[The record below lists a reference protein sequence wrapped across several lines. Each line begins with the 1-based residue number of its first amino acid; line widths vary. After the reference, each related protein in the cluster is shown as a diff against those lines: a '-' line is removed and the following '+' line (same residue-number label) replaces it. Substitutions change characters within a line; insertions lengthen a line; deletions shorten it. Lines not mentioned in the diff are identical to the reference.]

1 MGLTGLEIFKLTPR
15 TNCKECGFPTC
26 MAFSMKVASGAVE
39 IEKCPYIS
47 DEAKGK
53 LSEATAPP
61 MKNFAIGKGA
71 AERKI
76 GGETVLYRHEKTLVN
91 KPVVAVA
98 FDDTLSA
105 DAVAAKVANIQKVEY
120 ERIGE
125 QMSTEALLVK
135 YTGNKDAF
143 LALLDTLAPLN
154 KICMIYAKDATVAKE
169 ALEKVKDANP
179 VLLGADKDNI
189 DAFIAMAQEYKI
201 ALGLEADSLE
211 ALYDLVQV
219 AEKAGHKELILNT
232 TGTTPGQAFECTV
245 EVRRTAITGGDRSF
259 GYPSIVMLNEISGGN
274 EYLETAM
281 ASAFVLRYGSI
292 IVLSDMSYSRALPFF
307 GLRQNIFTDPQ
318 KPMRVE
324 PKVYNFG
331 NPTTE
336 SPVLLTVDFALT
348 YFVVSGEIDRSKSP
362 AYLLIPD
369 AGGYSVL
376 TSWAAGK
383 LGGSVIR
390 NAVKES
396 GLEEKL
402 TKKRLVLPGKV
413 AVLKGDVEEELPGW
427 EIIVGPDEAMQIP
440 KFLKELV

>member
-39 IEKCPYIS
+39 IVKCPYIS
-47 DEAKGK
+47 DEAKEK
-53 LSEATAPP
+53 LSDATAPP
-61 MKNFAIGKGA
+61 MKTFVIGKGE

-91 KPVVAVA
+91 KPVVAIG
-98 FDDTLSA
+98 FDDTMD
-105 DAVAAKVANIQKVEY
+105 DAVVDGKIANIKKVDY

-125 QMSTEALLVK
+125 QMNAEAVLVK
-135 YTGNKDAF
+135 CVENKEAF
-143 LALLDTLAPLN
+143 LALIDKLSPLN
-154 KICMIYAKDATVAKE
+154 KVVLIQTKDADIAKE
-169 ALEKVKDANP
+169 ALEKVKDTNP
-179 VLLGADKDNI
+179 VLLGANKDNI
-189 DAFIAMAQEYKI
+189 DGFVELAKAYKI
-201 ALGLEADSLE
+201 ALGLEADTLE
-211 ALYDLVQV
+211 NLYDLVQV

-232 TGTTPGQAFECTV
+232 TGENAGEAFESTV
-245 EVRRTAITGGDRSF
+245 EVRRAAITGGDRTF
-259 GYPSIVMLNEISGGN
+259 GYPSIVMVNEIAGGDA
-274 EYLETAM
+274 YMETAL

-292 IVLSDMSYSRALPFF
+292 IVLSDLEYSKALPLF
-307 GLRQNIFTDPQ
+307 GLRQNIYTDPQ

-331 NPTTE
+331 SPKE
-336 SPVLLTVDFALT
+336 DSPVLLTVDFALT
-348 YFVVSGEIDRSKSP
+348 YFVVSGEIDRSKAP

-440 KFLKELV
+440 KFLKELA

>member
-39 IEKCPYIS
+39 IVKCPYIS
-47 DEAKGK
+47 EEAKSK

-61 MKNFAIGKGA
+61 MKNFAIGTGA

-91 KPVVAVA
+91 RPVIAVA
-98 FDDTLSA
+98 FDDSM
-105 DAVAAKVANIQKVEY
+105 AVELVDEKIANIQKVDY

-125 QMSTEALLVK
+125 QMHAEAVLVK
-135 YTGNKDAF
+135 YTGNKEAF
-143 LALLDTLAPLN
+143 LALVDKVASLN
-154 KICMIYAKDATVAKE
+154 KIVMIYTTDAGVAKE
-169 ALEKVKDANP
+169 ALDKVKDTKP
-179 VLLGADKDNI
+179 VLLGGNKDNAE
-189 DAFIAMAQEYKI
+189 AFVAMALEAKA
-201 ALGLEADSLE
+201 ALGLEAETLE
-211 ALYDLVQV
+211 ALYELVQL

-232 TGTTPGQAFECTV
+232 TGENTGEAFEMTV
-245 EVRRTAITGGDRSF
+245 EVRRAALAGGDRTF
-259 GYPSIVMLNEISGGN
+259 GYPSIVMLNEISDGN
-274 EYLETAM
+274 EYLETAL

-292 IVLSDMSYSRALPFF
+292 IVLSDLTYRTALPLF

-324 PKVYNFG
+324 PKVYNFA
-331 NPTTE
+331 NPTE
-336 SPVLLTVDFALT
+336 DSPVLLTVDFALT
-348 YFVVSGEIDRSKSP
+348 YFVVSGEIDRSKSS

-402 TKKRLVLPGKV
+402 TRKRLVLPGKV